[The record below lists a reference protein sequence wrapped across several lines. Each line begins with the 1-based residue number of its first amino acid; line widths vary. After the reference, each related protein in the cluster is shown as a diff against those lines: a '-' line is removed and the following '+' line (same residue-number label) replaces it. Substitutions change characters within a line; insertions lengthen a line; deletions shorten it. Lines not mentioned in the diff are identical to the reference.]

1 MTLYYAK
8 DRIEKTIG
16 LHTNLDYNIA
26 TPGKIKP
33 GTTYELIL
41 VEFTIYCVRGDVRFE
56 IKEVLEINGDGFV
69 VERNREKIINII
81 QLIKAKLGDLDE
93 NDT

>member
-16 LHTNLDYNIA
+16 LHTDLDYNIA
-26 TPGKIKP
+26 TPGKVKP
-33 GTTYELIL
+33 GTTYELML
-41 VEFTIYCVRGDVRFE
+41 VEFTIYCVKGDTRFE
-56 IKEVLEINGDGFV
+56 IKEVFEINGDGHV

-81 QLIKAKLGDLDE
+81 VLIKQKITSLH
-93 NDT
+93 